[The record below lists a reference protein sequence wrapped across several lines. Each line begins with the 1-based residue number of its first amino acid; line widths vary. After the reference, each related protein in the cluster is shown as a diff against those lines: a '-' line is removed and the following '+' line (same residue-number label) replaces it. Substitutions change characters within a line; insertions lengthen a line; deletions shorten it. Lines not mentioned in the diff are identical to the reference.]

1 MTATSLPAIFMRGG
15 TSKAVVL
22 RADVL
27 PQDPAARDALFLQ
40 IMGSPDPYGRQLNG
54 MGGGLSSLS
63 KICILAPPTR
73 PDADI
78 DYTFA
83 QVPVNGGGVDYSG
96 NCGNMSSA
104 MGPAAIELGLIAP
117 PADGPM
123 QVRIHNTNTAK
134 IIIAH
139 FPVKSGRLDPQGDF
153 QIDGVSGQAA
163 AIRLDFVSPGGAKT
177 GKLLPTGAAQDRLS
191 LPDGTEVTV
200 SCIDA
205 ANPCVFIEAASLGL
219 TGTEL
224 PPDLDANRPV
234 MARLE
239 MIRQA
244 ASVAMGLAPDLAT
257 AAGLASVPKVAMIAP
272 PQDTLL
278 LSGEVLPAARQSI
291 VIRMLSMQ
299 QAHRATPVTGAICL
313 AVAARLHG
321 TLAHK
326 LLARADETIEI
337 AHPSGILTVDAVLTA
352 PEDPALAVAQS
363 GAVFRT
369 ARLLFKGEVSV

>member
-1 MTATSLPAIFMRGG
+1 MTPTSLPAIFMRGG

-27 PQDPAARDALFLQ
+27 PQDAAARDALFMR

-63 KICILAPPTR
+63 KICILAPSTR
-73 PDADI
+73 PDADV

-83 QVPVNGGGVDYSG
+83 QIPVNTGRVDYSG

-104 MGPAAIELGLIAP
+104 MGPAAIELGLIPP
-117 PADGPM
+117 PADGPA
-123 QVRIHNTNTAK
+123 QVRIHNTNTSK

-139 FPVKSGRLDPQGDF
+139 FPVKDSRLDPEGDF

-177 GKLLPTGAAQDRLS
+177 GKLLPTGAAQDRLT
-191 LPDGTEVTV
+191 LPDGSTVVV
-200 SCIDA
+200 SCVDA
-205 ANPCVFIEAASLGL
+205 ANPCVFVEAASLGL
-219 TGTEL
+219 SGTEL

-239 MIRQA
+239 LIRQA
-244 ASVAMGLAPDLAT
+244 ASVAMGLAPDLET

-272 PQDTLL
+272 PQDAVL
-278 LSGEVLPAARQSI
+278 LSGETLPADRQSI

-299 QAHRATPVTGAICL
+299 QAHRATPVTGAVCL

-321 TLAHK
+321 TLAQK
-326 LLARADETIEI
+326 LLARPEATIEI
-337 AHPSGILTVDAVLTA
+337 AHPSGILTVDAVVTD
-352 PEDPALAVAQS
+352 PSDPARAVAQS

-369 ARLLFKGEVSV
+369 ARLLFKGEVFV